1 MKTCEDIL
9 SDLAMKKRSIRSVRK
24 LHLHRFVHEASP
36 FCSFHEVSSI
46 RFIRFESMK
55 LHRFVLFG
63 MNTKKDL
70 LDQAT
75 NDLVMEMKA

>member
-9 SDLAMKKRSIRSVRK
+9 SDLAMNKD
-24 LHLHRFVHEASP
+24 LLDLLE
-36 FCSFHEVSSI
+36 SFT
-46 RFIRFESMK
+46 FIVLFMK
-55 LHRFVLFG
+55 LHCFVLFG

-75 NDLVMEMKA
+75 NDLVMEDEEEENTRKKKGLRVERGCGAATS